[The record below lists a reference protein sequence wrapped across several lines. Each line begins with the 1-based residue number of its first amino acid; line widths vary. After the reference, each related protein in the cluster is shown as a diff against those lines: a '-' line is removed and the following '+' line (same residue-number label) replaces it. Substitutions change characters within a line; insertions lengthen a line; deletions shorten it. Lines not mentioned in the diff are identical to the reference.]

1 MNVARTFSNWRKY
14 HQTVTELGRMTP
26 RELND
31 LGIERNDIRRVAR
44 AAVGF

>member
-1 MNVARTFSNWRKY
+1 MNVARTLTSWRKY
-14 HQTVTELGRMTP
+14 RRTVAELGRMTP
-26 RELND
+26 RELSD

>member
-1 MNVARTFSNWRKY
+1 MTIARTLNNWRKY
-14 HQTVTELGRMTP
+14 RQTVAELGRMTP
-26 RELND
+26 RELGD